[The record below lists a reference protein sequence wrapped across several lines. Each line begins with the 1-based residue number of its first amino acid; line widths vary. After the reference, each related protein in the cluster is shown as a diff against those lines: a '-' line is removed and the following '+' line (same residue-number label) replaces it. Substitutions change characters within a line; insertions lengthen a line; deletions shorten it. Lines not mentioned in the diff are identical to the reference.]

1 FLRGK
6 KIESKMEVY
15 SNVHWY
21 EQELSKTITKLSL
34 TNYKVNQEIL
44 NSLSNYLKMEECLVM
59 ELVFDGIDLSNL
71 NYLCCLTPDT
81 KVKKLWL
88 RFCQL
93 KDKGVN
99 HLLDIL
105 DETSGKT
112 QLNSLYLD
120 CNGITCE
127 GAKKIAQILR
137 TNRTLKSLSLARN
150 LIKDEGAFALVSVL
164 SKFQLNSDETNWKSM
179 QELKSNRI
187 LEYLMDILTQ
197 KLKEKNSLSNDS
209 IDCAGLTS
217 IELTNLKQRA
227 ENMIVPHTHPYLTGQ
242 LLKSGLNYHS
252 PGNFKIE
259 YLNISYN
266 RFSSNIINVIEQIFQ
281 YQQKVCL
288 AKEGLRN
295 IKIEGFDKKQIERM
309 NKLIEGKLR
318 LENNSKKFR

>member
-1 FLRGK
+1 MKLYNN
-6 KIESKMEVY
+6 M
-15 SNVHWY
+15 HWY

-34 TNYKVNQEIL
+34 TYFEVNQEIL
-44 NSLSNYLKMEECLVM
+44 NNLSNYLKMEECLVH
-59 ELVFDGIDLSNL
+59 ELVLDRINLSNL
-71 NYLCCLTPDT
+71 NYLCCLTPDI

-99 HLLDIL
+99 YLLDIL

-150 LIKDEGAFALVSVL
+150 LIKDEGAFALMSVL
-164 SKFQLNSDETNWKSM
+164 SKFQLNSDEIDWKST
-179 QELKSNRI
+179 QEQKSNRI
-187 LEYLMDILTQ
+187 LEYLMDILAQ
-197 KLKEKNSLSNDS
+197 KLKEKNSPSNDS
-209 IDCAGLTS
+209 INCAGLTS
-217 IELTNLKQRA
+217 IELASLKQRA
-227 ENMIVPHTHPYLTGQ
+227 ENMIFPHTHPYLTGQ
-242 LLKSGLNYHS
+242 LLKSELNYHS

-266 RFSSNIINVIEQIFQ
+266 RFSSNILSVIEQIFH
-281 YQQKVCL
+281 YQQKVCM

-295 IKIEGFDKKQIERM
+295 IKIEGFDKKQIERI

-318 LENNSKKFR
+318 LDNRSKKFR